1 MTKGNQQG
9 ADMKT
14 LGVITKEDIETIM
27 RETDVEN
34 QVEALMEEVRE
45 LRKIKGQTKNSYLH
59 QQCDASL
66 EILASKIVDIRE
78 GE

>member
-1 MTKGNQQG
+1 
-9 ADMKT
+9 MKT
-14 LGVITKEDIETIM
+14 LGVITKEEIEILM
-27 RETDVEN
+27 RKADVEN

-45 LRKIKGQTKNSYLH
+45 LGKIKAQTKNSYLH
-59 QQCDASL
+59 QQCNAAL